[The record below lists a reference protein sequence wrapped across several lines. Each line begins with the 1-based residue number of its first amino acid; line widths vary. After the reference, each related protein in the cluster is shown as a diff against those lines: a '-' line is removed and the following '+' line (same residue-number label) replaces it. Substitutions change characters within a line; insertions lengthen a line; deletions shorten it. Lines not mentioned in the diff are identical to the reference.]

1 MWNTIKAVLWAFLGI
16 RSNKGYENDQQK
28 LKLQHVV
35 VVGLV
40 CAIAVV
46 LSLFLL
52 VRMLTAKQ
60 RKK

>member
-35 VVGLV
+35 LVGLV

-46 LSLFLL
+46 LSLFFL
-52 VRMLTAKQ
+52 VKMLTAK
-60 RKK
+60 

>member
-35 VVGLV
+35 VVGVV

-46 LSLFLL
+46 LSLLLL
-52 VRMLTAKQ
+52 VRMLTAK
-60 RKK
+60 

>member
-40 CAIAVV
+40 CAVVIV

-52 VRMLTAKQ
+52 VRMVTAK
-60 RKK
+60 

>member
-52 VRMLTAKQ
+52 VRMLTAK
-60 RKK
+60 